1 MAERY
6 TILQVI
12 TPHSF
17 RGAERIT
24 AHYVRGLMD
33 RGHRVVVASP
43 GRVPAFLEYLEG
55 LGIEHR
61 ALGIAGKINPLAAG
75 RIAKLAREI
84 GADLIHTALSTAS
97 LHGLRAARKVGVP
110 GIGHVHAMSG
120 TRWYQ
125 QATTV
130 LCCSRGV
137 ADHLEREGLKVKD
150 VRVVWNG
157 VRVEEFENLRSAEEM
172 RKELGVTEG
181 ARVIGAVAGLS
192 ERKGLKYLVEAVGL
206 LGEKWP
212 ELQCLVA
219 GGGELRQSL
228 EAQAKAL
235 GVAGRVHVLPATGI
249 EGFALVILEAAML
262 GVPSVATALPGIE
275 GESLVRDETGL
286 LVPPRDAKALADAID
301 RLLGDEGLR
310 RKLGEAARERTVGRF
325 TIERMAEEIEAVYRD
340 VVGR

>member
-1 MAERY
+1 M
-6 TILQVI
+6 
-12 TPHSF
+12 
-17 RGAERIT
+17 
-24 AHYVRGLMD
+24 
-33 RGHRVVVASP
+33 
-43 GRVPAFLEYLEG
+43 
-55 LGIEHR
+55 
-61 ALGIAGKINPLAAG
+61 
-75 RIAKLAREI
+75 
-84 GADLIHTALSTAS
+84 
-97 LHGLRAARKVGVP
+97 
-110 GIGHVHAMSG
+110 
-120 TRWYQ
+120 
-125 QATTV
+125 
-130 LCCSRGV
+130 
-137 ADHLEREGLKVKD
+137 KD

-235 GVAGRVHVLPATGI
+235 GVAGRVHFLGFRADRLDVMKAMEVHVLPATGI

-286 LVPPRDAKALADAID
+286 LVPPRDAQALADAID
-301 RLLGDEGLR
+301 RLLGDEELR
-310 RKLGEAARERTVGRF
+310 RRLGEAARERTVGRF
-325 TIERMAEEIEAVYRD
+325 TIERMAEDLEAVYRD